1 MADEADMSVLLI
13 QVVRTDDLPRDTL
26 AAIRALM
33 LAAFT
38 GGFTDDDW
46 DHALGGWHV
55 VARDGSASPD
65 DVDAVVAHAALV
77 ERTLGVGERLIPTG
91 YVEGVATAPGR
102 HGGGLGS
109 AVMQRINQL
118 VRANYE
124 FGALATGRH
133 TFYERVG
140 WERWRG
146 PTLVRRGDDLVRTP
160 DDDDAVM
167 VMRFGPTADVDLALP
182 LSCDMRAG
190 DVW

>member
-1 MADEADMSVLLI
+1 VADVADMSVPTI
-13 QVVRTDDLPRDTL
+13 QVARTDDLPRETL
-26 AAIRALM
+26 AEIRALM

-55 VARDGSASPD
+55 VARDDIGNTDEA
-65 DVDAVVAHAALV
+65 AVVAHAAVV
-77 ERTLGVGERLIPTG
+77 ERTLGVGERLVRTG

-118 VRANYE
+118 VRADYE

-133 TFYERVG
+133 SFYERLG

-167 VMRFGPTADVDLALP
+167 VLRFGPTADVDLTQP
-182 LSCDMRAG
+182 LSCDSRSG

>member
-1 MADEADMSVLLI
+1 VADVADMSVPTI
-13 QVVRTDDLPRDTL
+13 QVARTDDLPRETL

-55 VARDGSASPD
+55 VARDDIGNTDEA
-65 DVDAVVAHAALV
+65 AVVAHAAVV
-77 ERTLGVGERLIPTG
+77 ERTLGVGERLVRTG

-118 VRANYE
+118 VRADYE

-133 TFYERVG
+133 SFYERIG

-167 VMRFGPTADVDLALP
+167 VLRFGPTADVDVTQP
-182 LSCDMRAG
+182 LSCDSRSG

>member
-1 MADEADMSVLLI
+1 MADVADMSVPTI
-13 QVVRTDDLPRDTL
+13 QVARTDDLPRETL

-55 VARDGSASPD
+55 VARDDIGSTDEGS
-65 DVDAVVAHAALV
+65 VVAHAAVV
-77 ERTLGVGERLIPTG
+77 ERTLGVGERLVRTG

-118 VRANYE
+118 VRADYE

-133 TFYERVG
+133 SFYERIG

-167 VMRFGPTADVDLALP
+167 VLRFGPTADVDVTQP
-182 LSCDMRAG
+182 LSCDARSG